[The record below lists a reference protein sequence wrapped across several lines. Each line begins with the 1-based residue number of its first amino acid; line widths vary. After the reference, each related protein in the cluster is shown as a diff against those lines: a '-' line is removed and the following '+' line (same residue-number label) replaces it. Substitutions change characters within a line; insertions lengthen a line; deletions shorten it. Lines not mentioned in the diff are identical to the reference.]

1 MRIGVVGGRNFDNYE
16 YFKDCMSSMSIDDN
30 DILVSGGAKGA
41 DSMAEYYA
49 KEMGIPCL
57 VFKPDY
63 NKYGRAAPMIRN
75 GDIVEN
81 SDIIVAFWDGKS
93 GGTKNSIERA
103 RKKNKQVII
112 FRFKV

>member
-1 MRIGVVGGRNFDNYE
+1 MKIGVVGGRNFDNYE
-16 YFKDCMSSMSIDDN
+16 YFKDCMSTLNIDSN
-30 DILVSGGAKGA
+30 VVLVSGGAKGA

-49 KEMGIPCL
+49 KEKGIQCI

-63 NKYGRAAPMIRN
+63 KKYGRAAPMIRN

-81 SDIIVAFWDGKS
+81 SDIIVAFWDGVS

-103 RKKNKQVII
+103 RKQNKQVII